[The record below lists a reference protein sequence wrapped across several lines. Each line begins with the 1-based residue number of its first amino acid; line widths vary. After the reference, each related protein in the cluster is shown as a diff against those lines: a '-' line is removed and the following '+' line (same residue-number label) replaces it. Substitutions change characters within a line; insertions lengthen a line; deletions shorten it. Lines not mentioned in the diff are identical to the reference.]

1 MINVSLHLMTIAA
14 FSRTEGAK
22 SPHLLNCTMFSKGT
36 CTRGIFNDNLKTFY
50 VEAIT
55 VRFEVP
61 MSCITQYFL
70 LCIEHFTPSKC
81 TIIVEHPTHV
91 EILMSVTKTL

>member
-1 MINVSLHLMTIAA
+1 
-14 FSRTEGAK
+14 
-22 SPHLLNCTMFSKGT
+22 
-36 CTRGIFNDNLKTFY
+36 
-50 VEAIT
+50 
-55 VRFEVP
+55 

-91 EILMSVTKTL
+91 EILMSGNKDIVKRALKMKPTFAAFLGTS